1 MVTFPY
7 NSRLITK
14 VETATDRSSIQERE
28 GETSQFMKFL
38 TRTYEEP

>member
-14 VETATDRSSIQERE
+14 VETATDHSSIQERKMGGLPVQE
-28 GETSQFMKFL
+28 ISYTNL
-38 TRTYEEP
+38 

>member
-14 VETATDRSSIQERE
+14 VETTTDHSSIQKRKM
-28 GETSQFMKFL
+28 GVFPVLAILYKN
-38 TRTYEEP
+38 